1 MNRYA
6 LPSVAVVGLL
16 LFGGTAIAAAA
27 DGELLHVFDSGEKP
41 DDSRLTHPRDLDHP
55 AIFSPEFKDKE
66 EWAKR
71 ATALRQQVLVA
82 EGLWPLP
89 ARTPLDAVI
98 HGKIDRDD
106 YTVEKVYFASMPGH
120 YVSGSLYRPKN
131 IPAGRKV
138 PAVLCPH
145 GHWNG
150 GRFLWN
156 SDAACKKQIEEGAE
170 QTMEGARSPLQARCA
185 MLARMGCVVF
195 HYDMIGYAD
204 SQPIEHRKGF
214 TDAESIL
221 RLQSAMGVQTW
232 NSIRALDF
240 VQSLPE
246 VDGQRIAVTGAS
258 GGGTQ
263 TLILGAADERP
274 AVEFPAVMVSMNMQ
288 GGCVCEN
295 APLLRVDTD
304 NVELSAVFAP
314 KPLGMT
320 AANDWTIDL
329 ETKGQPE
336 LKSVYKLFGAEDRV
350 AAKHLSFEHNYNQVS
365 REVMYNF
372 LNEHLKLGQ
381 PSPVKEKPFVP
392 IEPKD
397 LSVYDSEHP
406 RPADALDAA
415 ALRKRMT
422 DASDAQIA
430 ELAGN
435 PEEYV
440 RVLRTALR
448 VMLCEPT
455 EGLPRK
461 GEVLAGRMSGPRPMG
476 SLMTERGFIRR
487 DGTGEQVPCAVIFPA
502 HWNGTVVVWA
512 HPEGKSSLFDNAG
525 AFTPAVRKLTD
536 GNAAVIAADLF
547 CTGEYGNDAAPSNPN
562 PAPKLNP
569 SYAAFTLGYNRSLLA
584 NRVHDLLSVI
594 ALVRDWDGTKSIR
607 LAGFGGPWALLA
619 RAQAGDAVDRAVVDL
634 NGFDFD
640 QVKESADPMM
650 LPGAMKYGG
659 IYAFVP
665 LCTHGETHIV
675 NARKAG
681 KWELAG
687 KTTGVKL
694 EENKESEEEMAEWL
708 VK

>member
-1 MNRYA
+1 
-6 LPSVAVVGLL
+6 
-16 LFGGTAIAAAA
+16 
-27 DGELLHVFDSGEKP
+27 
-41 DDSRLTHPRDLDHP
+41 
-55 AIFSPEFKDKE
+55 
-66 EWAKR
+66 
-71 ATALRQQVLVA
+71 
-82 EGLWPLP
+82 
-89 ARTPLDAVI
+89 
-98 HGKIDRDD
+98 
-106 YTVEKVYFASMPGH
+106 
-120 YVSGSLYRPKN
+120 
-131 IPAGRKV
+131 
-138 PAVLCPH
+138 
-145 GHWNG
+145 
-150 GRFLWN
+150 
-156 SDAACKKQIEEGAE
+156 
-170 QTMEGARSPLQARCA
+170 
-185 MLARMGCVVF
+185 
-195 HYDMIGYAD
+195 
-204 SQPIEHRKGF
+204 
-214 TDAESIL
+214 
-221 RLQSAMGVQTW
+221 
-232 NSIRALDF
+232 
-240 VQSLPE
+240 
-246 VDGQRIAVTGAS
+246 
-258 GGGTQ
+258 
-263 TLILGAADERP
+263 
-274 AVEFPAVMVSMNMQ
+274 
-288 GGCVCEN
+288 
-295 APLLRVDTD
+295 
-304 NVELSAVFAP
+304 
-314 KPLGMT
+314 
-320 AANDWTIDL
+320 
-329 ETKGQPE
+329 
-336 LKSVYKLFGAEDRV
+336 
-350 AAKHLSFEHNYNQVS
+350 
-365 REVMYNF
+365 
-372 LNEHLKLGQ
+372 
-381 PSPVKEKPFVP
+381 VKEKPFVP